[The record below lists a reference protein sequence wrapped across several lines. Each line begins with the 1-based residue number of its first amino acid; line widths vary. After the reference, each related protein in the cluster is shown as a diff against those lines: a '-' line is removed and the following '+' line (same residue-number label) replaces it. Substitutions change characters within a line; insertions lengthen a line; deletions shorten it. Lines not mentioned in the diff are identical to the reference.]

1 MFGQGHRPP
10 KPPQHEPILLILLA
24 VLIALVLT
32 VGYGTLMALSERM
45 SQPLN

>member
-10 KPPQHEPILLILLA
+10 KPPQYEPILLILLA

-32 VGYGTLMALSERM
+32 VGYGALMVLSERA
-45 SQPLN
+45 SQ